1 MRSTEVR
8 LPVLVDV
15 KARFFQCSDVY
26 NPIRNLKVF
35 LIGYVDVAG
44 FNVGDEKPPHD

>member
-1 MRSTEVR
+1 MKGVKLGLKVEHSENGAF
-8 LPVLVDV
+8 LLVET
-15 KARFFQCSDVY
+15 AFFGAWLV
-26 NPIRNLKVF
+26 NVF